1 MDDNT
6 ENLFAAIAALI
17 AESKQH
23 AFANN
28 VLTDRRYPPP
38 FTPQDAANALTWL
51 TSFVAIYKRLAH
63 DGKWPGVSY
72 DDDRPPHST

>member
-6 ENLFAAIAALI
+6 ENLFTAIAALI
-17 AESKQH
+17 TESKQH

-28 VLTDRRYPPP
+28 VLTHRTQPPP